1 MRFSFSILI
10 KFFLIF
16 FVSSFVLALSFG
28 PVWIFD
34 WPWWIGVFIV
44 IGLISLY
51 LIFLLIRSFLRNRRE
66 KQFIEQIVSDDA
78 SGFGNASKEQS
89 DVLKERF
96 QDAIREIKKS
106 HLNRFGNP
114 LYVLPWYVIIGESGS
129 GKTTAIKNAGL
140 SSPFAEVSRTSG
152 FSGTQ
157 NCDWWFFEEA
167 IIIDT
172 AGRYAIPIDQEND
185 QDEWHTF
192 LRQLAKY
199 RKKEPLN
206 GLIVTVPADKLLSNK
221 NDIEL
226 DAKKIRQRIAELM
239 NILGTRFPIYIMVTK
254 CDLIM
259 GMTDF
264 FKGLSDKNL
273 DQPMGILNTDL
284 VDALTFI
291 KQSISQLSEHLKDL
305 RLLALNRP
313 GQGMPE
319 PGVFLFPDEFIHL
332 QSGLDLFFRH
342 AFQENVYQE
351 SPLIRGIYFTSGC
364 QVGQPFSTML
374 QSMGLINEADKVPE
388 SDKGIFLHDFFSG
401 ILPLDRKL
409 YAPTLKTVKWKRVTK
424 AIALGAWVTLMVFF
438 CGLLSF
444 SFVKNLSTLKSAA
457 KNLSSATKLSGDF
470 ITDVAVM
477 GEFRD
482 IILTVEKQNENW
494 WIPRFLL
501 HQSLEVEEKLKQEY
515 CKIFVDRFR
524 FPLDREMENKFSQY
538 SKYEP
543 GVYTS
548 SIISD
553 LVKRIEFKK
562 IRTIPDKSEAEMGQE
577 LLKAPVPTYYSLLF
591 NDQYSDAVFSQL
603 HHVNLYYLLWQP
615 SIQEVS
621 REIKMLQKWLDL
633 ILVKTGDFKWI
644 VQWINQSSENPAYT
658 LGDFWGVDGFDGSEP
673 MVQAAFTVNG
683 KKIADQFFRDLRSVT
698 TDSPT
703 ITNKMLL
710 FDEWYSQEYYQN
722 WHTFVSAF
730 PHGREKIRTREKYMN
745 IALYI
750 HDKASP
756 YLSLLNVLFSEVS
769 GFKSALSK
777 EAVPRWVDTVGQL
790 KLMSLQAKGEKEFQ
804 SKGSV
809 LRLSNKGNA
818 LLNTLKNKKKRLEVG
833 GVDNKKTSASDAYNQ
848 YLLSLKE
855 VAEMIPS
862 RKRCYEMAGAY
873 FTSDMA
879 TSDLPFFKASK
890 ALRDIRMGLG
900 LVENDANRAV
910 WRLIQGPLDYLW
922 YYIQQETACA
932 LQKFWE
938 EDVLWE
944 IQDISD
950 EEKKYKLVASK
961 DGVVHEFYNKRCR
974 PFIDRNLNRLYVL
987 NEKEGRS
994 IPIYK
999 SLLDFL
1005 AETRKIK
1012 ISIDEADAAEERER
1026 VRRIKE
1032 REAAERAQEYEE
1044 DEDDEVHSPAPK
1056 VPSEYVLTVRG
1067 FPTDV
1072 NDNVQIKPDRTV
1084 LDVQCAK
1091 NSFHLVNRNFPVQKR
1106 LVWSAQDCG
1115 NVQFL
1120 IGVGHLE
1127 LKREYEGRMG
1137 LAHFLSDFKDGE
1149 HLFYAKDFPEHYK
1162 ELKRFGIEYIK
1173 VNYSLNPDEVK
1184 PILDLLRQQNK
1195 IKSKPKTKRKKKKRT
1210 QVTLPVSRKTRVME
1224 KLSIPEEI
1232 SPCWVN

>member
-1 MRFSFSILI
+1 MRFILSILV
-10 KFFLIF
+10 KFFLILL
-16 FVSSFVLALSFG
+16 VLSFVAALSFG
-28 PVWIFD
+28 PVWIFE
-34 WPWWIGVFIV
+34 WPWWIGVFIL

-51 LIFLLIRSFLRNRRE
+51 LIFLLIRSFFRKRRE

-78 SGFGNASKEQS
+78 SGLGSASREQS
-89 DVLKERF
+89 EVLKKRF

-140 SSPFAEVSRTSG
+140 SSPFAEVNRTSG

-172 AGRYAIPIDQEND
+172 AGRYAIPIDQDND
-185 QDEWHTF
+185 QDEWHVF

-221 NDIEL
+221 NEIEL

-264 FKGLSDKNL
+264 FEGLSDNNL

-291 KQSISQLSEHLKDL
+291 KKSISQLAERLKDL

-313 GQGMPE
+313 GQGIPE
-319 PGVFLFPDEFIHL
+319 PGVFLFPDEFIQL

-364 QVGQPFSTML
+364 QEGQPFSTML

-424 AIALGAWVTLMVFF
+424 AIALGAWVTLMIFF

-457 KNLSSATKLSGDF
+457 KHLSSATKLSGDF
-470 ITDVAVM
+470 VSDVAVM
-477 GEFRD
+477 GEFSD

-501 HQSLEVEEKLKQEY
+501 HQSLELEEKLKQEY
-515 CKIFVDRFR
+515 CKIFVNRFR
-524 FPLDREMENKFSQY
+524 LPLDREMEDKFSQY

-543 GVYTS
+543 EIYTS

-553 LVKRIEFKK
+553 LVKRIAFKK
-562 IRTIPDKSEAEMGQE
+562 IRTIPEKSETEMAQD
-577 LLKAPVPTYYSLLF
+577 LLKANIPSYYSLLF
-591 NDQYSDAVFSQL
+591 NDQYNGAVYSQL
-603 HHVNLYYLLWQP
+603 HHANLYYLLWQP
-615 SIQEVS
+615 STEAVTQ
-621 REIKMLQKWLDL
+621 EIKVLQKWLDL
-633 ILVKTGDFKWI
+633 ILVKTGDFNWI
-644 VQWINQSSENPAYT
+644 VQWINQTSENPAYT

-683 KKIADQFFRDLRSVT
+683 KKIADQFFRDLRSVS

-722 WHTFVSAF
+722 WYTFISAF
-730 PHGREKIRTREKYMN
+730 PHGREKIRTRETYMN
-745 IALYI
+745 VALYI

-756 YLSLLNVLFSEVS
+756 YFSLLNVLFSEVS

-790 KLMSLQAKGEKEFQ
+790 KLMILQAKGEKELQ

-818 LLNTLKNKKKRLEVG
+818 LLNKLKNRKKRLDSG
-833 GVDNKKTSASDAYNQ
+833 GGGNKKLTASGAYNQ

-855 VAEMIPS
+855 QTEVIPS
-862 RKRCYEMAGAY
+862 RKRCYETAGKY
-873 FTSDMA
+873 FTDDMA
-879 TSDLPFFKASK
+879 TSDLPFFKAEK
-890 ALRDIRMGLG
+890 ALRDMGTGLG

-910 WRLIQGPLDYLW
+910 WSVLQGPLDYLW

-950 EEKKYKLVASK
+950 EEKKYQLVASQE
-961 DGVVHEFYNKRCR
+961 GVVHKFYNKRCR
-974 PFIDRNLNRLYVL
+974 PFIDRSLNRLYTL
-987 NEKEGRS
+987 NEKDGRS
-994 IPIYK
+994 IPIDK
-999 SLLDFL
+999 NLLNFL
-1005 AETRKIK
+1005 AKTRKIK
-1012 ISIDEADAAEERER
+1012 ISIEEADAAEERER
-1026 VRRIKE
+1026 LRKRREK
-1032 REAAERAQEYEE
+1032 EAAEQEKA
-1044 DEDDEVHSPAPK
+1044 DAGNSPFKA
-1056 VPSEYVLTVRG
+1056 PSEYILTIRG
-1067 FPTDV
+1067 LPTDV
-1072 NDNVQIKPDRTV
+1072 NANVQIKPDRTV
-1084 LDVQCAK
+1084 LDVQCSK
-1091 NSFHLVNRNFPVQKR
+1091 TNFHLVNRNFPVQKR
-1106 LVWSAQDCG
+1106 LVWSAEDCG
-1115 NVQFL
+1115 NVTL
-1120 IGVGHLE
+1120 SIGVGHFV
-1127 LKREYEGRMG
+1127 LKREYQGKLG
-1137 LAHFLSDFKDGE
+1137 LAHFLSDFKNGE
-1149 HLFYAKDFPEHYK
+1149 HLFYAKNFPEHFA
-1162 ELKRFGIEYIK
+1162 ELKRLGIEYIK
-1173 VNYSLNPDEVK
+1173 VNYALNPDEVK
-1184 PILDLLRQQNK
+1184 PIINLLSQQ
-1195 IKSKPKTKRKKKKRT
+1195 SKRKKRKRRPRNLPASKKA
-1210 QVTLPVSRKTRVME
+1210 RVME
-1224 KLSIPEEI
+1224 TLHIPEEI
-1232 SPCWVN
+1232 SPCWAN